1 MRGTRLLALLLTV
14 TPLAAGPAAAGAG
27 EVPIDALAFIW
38 GVGPRVDEAAAGFI
52 PGFAYS
58 APFEDLRLK
67 K

>member
-1 MRGTRLLALLLTV
+1 MSQLSARRLAVLALLIV
-14 TPLAAGPAAAGAG
+14 AAT
-27 EVPIDALAFIW
+27 L
-38 GVGPRVDEAAAGFI
+38 GPRVEEPGASLV